1 MTKSTYL
8 TYIPTMDKK
17 VNKIDPFRE
26 SELNRASELFLFA
39 YRAFTAGPDRI
50 LEGRGLQRVHHRILY
65 FVGRN
70 PGIAVNGLLSTLGVT
85 KQALNAPLRQ
95 LQEMGLVDAQIS
107 RADGRV
113 RELRLT
119 SEGARL
125 EQSLTGGQRRRM
137 EAIFREVGPEAEAGW
152 RSVME
157 ILAAR
162 GEGAPR

>member
-1 MTKSTYL
+1 MTKSIIL

-17 VNKIDPFRE
+17 VNKIDLLRE

-70 PGIAVNGLLSTLGVT
+70 PGIAVSGLLSTLGVT

-107 RADGRV
+107 RTDGRV

-137 EAIFREVGPEAEAGW
+137 DSVFREVGPEAEAGW

-162 GEGAPR
+162 GEAASR